1 VFSEYVR
8 QIKAHAY
15 YDTGI
20 EVNEGDK
27 LITLTTCAYNDE
39 TQRFVVVAK
48 LAE

>member
-1 VFSEYVR
+1 MFTDYVSR
-8 QIKAHAY
+8 IKACAY

-48 LAE
+48 LVQ